1 MGDRT
6 STAGAKTRSE
16 PSREED
22 LRVLGLGGGTP
33 EPSRKLPPSR
43 RKFWIALTVAGVLL
57 LGGLVRRALRPPLVE
72 LAAVSMR
79 EFGMPPALLTA
90 AGYAIAKRQIIVSSK
105 AQGKIVQLLADENQ
119 QVKEGQVIARLDDQE
134 QRSNLRLAKAELDQA
149 EMDLARMAPLVQEVV
164 ASKADWDR
172 TQTAFEVAKSR
183 FELAQVALDNTVIR
197 APFDGTI
204 IRKIRD
210 VGEFLTIGVTA
221 SGDPGTAVVT
231 LADLS
236 EMSVELEINETEISK
251 VRLNG
256 PALVTAEALPERRY
270 LADVS
275 HVGAMADRQKSI
287 VKVKVRLR
295 SSDADLKPDM
305 TAKVSFLEKEPEGK
319 IEVIRSLPESSV
331 VERDGKKAVFTV
343 EEGRAVLKT
352 IEARPS
358 GDGHWI
364 LKDGPPEG
372 TFVIKAPPTDLEN
385 GDKVATGRE

>member
-6 STAGAKTRSE
+6 SMASAKTRAE
-16 PSREED
+16 PTREED
-22 LRVLGLGGGTP
+22 LRVLGLGGGPP
-33 EPSRKLPPSR
+33 EPSRKSHSSR
-43 RKFWIALTVAGVLL
+43 RKLWIALAAAALLL
-57 LGGLVRRALRPPLVE
+57 LGSLVRRALRPPLVE

-105 AQGKIVQLLADENQ
+105 TQGKIVQLLADENQ

-149 EMDLARMAPLVQEVV
+149 EMDLARMAPLAQEVV
-164 ASKADWDR
+164 ASKADLDKV
-172 TQTAFEVAKSR
+172 QTAYEVAKSR

-197 APFDGTI
+197 APFDGRV

-251 VRLNG
+251 VRMGG

-295 SSDADLKPDM
+295 SADADLKPDM

-319 IEVIRSLPESSV
+319 IEVIRSLPESAV
-331 VERDGKKAVFTV
+331 VERDGKKAIFTI
-343 EEGRAVLKT
+343 EEGRAVLKPVT
-352 IEARPS
+352 VRAS

-364 LKDGPPEG
+364 IQEGPPEG
-372 TFVIKAPPTDLEN
+372 TFVIKTPPPGLES
-385 GDKVATGRE
+385 GDKVVTGRE